1 MRDTQN
7 TTIVLLL
14 VSAAVLGALL
24 IGNYTAREAA
34 GDTSVRGARY
44 VMVPGAVGRDM
55 DAVYVINV
63 PAHQLNIY
71 LYDTRTK
78 VIVPLPPVNLRQA
91 FAGRRGG

>member
-34 GDTSVRGARY
+34 GDTSIRVAGY
-44 VMVPGAVGRDM
+44 VMVPGAVGTDM
-55 DAVYVINV
+55 DALYVINI

-71 LYDTRTK
+71 VYDVRTK
-78 VIVPLPPVNLRQA
+78 AILPLPPVNLRQA
-91 FAGRRGG
+91 FAGRGGG